1 MQPLTVVDGFDKGP
15 DGASGLI
22 QIAIAASVDLLLL
35 QLSAFAL
42 S

>member
-22 QIAIAASVDLLLL
+22 QIAIAASVDLR
-35 QLSAFAL
+35 
-42 S
+42 